1 MSSLSNMRSLITC
14 FLIFVSFCVFGQNYA
29 QYYYWVNEAE
39 KLIANK
45 QYNEALKI
53 YDEVFTG
60 YDFIFLHDY
69 RVAAQI
75 ALAANEPEKSWQYL
89 KSGINSGWTLK
100 SIKKNGYL
108 ENLQTDPQWKS
119 LKHEYKSL
127 RNSYEAHLDQD
138 VREKVKKM
146 FSKDQWK
153 AIGALFT
160 FSSKGQD
167 RYAEKKFALH
177 SEKQMSKFISVLNES
192 GYPGEILI
200 GNSFWMATI
209 LSHHNSISQAY
220 VEKDTLY
227 QFIRPRLLEAIQV
240 GSMSPWEFA
249 MIDGW
254 YTTVKEGLKKAN
266 YGFLNRPTKE
276 EWTAVNELRQSIGL
290 RSIETRNGLIDIE
303 KLTGMNFYL
312 RGKPWVDGKI
322 EVKDVE

>member
-1 MSSLSNMRSLITC
+1 MKYLIIC
-14 FLIFVSFCVFGQNYA
+14 FIIFISFRVFGQNYTL
-29 QYYYWVNEAE
+29 YYDQINEAE
-39 KLIANK
+39 ELIANK

-53 YDEVFTG
+53 YDEVFKT
-60 YDFIFLHDY
+60 YDFIFLNDY
-69 RVAAQI
+69 QVATQI
-75 ALAANEPEKSWQYL
+75 ALAANEPEKSWHYL
-89 KSGINSGWTLK
+89 KAGIKSGWTLK
-100 SIKKNGYL
+100 SIKKNDYL
-108 ENLQTDPQWKS
+108 KNLRNDPQWKS
-119 LKHEYKSL
+119 IKHEYKSW
-127 RNSYEAHLDQD
+127 RRSYEAHLNQD
-138 VREKVKKM
+138 VRKKVKKM
-146 FSKDQWK
+146 FSRDQWK

-167 RYAEKKFALH
+167 RYAEKKFAPH
-177 SEKQMSKFISVLNES
+177 SEKQVSKLIGILNES
-192 GYPGEILI
+192 GYPGEKLI

-227 QFIRPRLLEAIQV
+227 QFVKPRLLEAIQV

-254 YTTVKEGLKKAN
+254 YRTVKAGWKKAD

-276 EWTAVNELRQSIGL
+276 EWAAVNELRQSIGL

-312 RGKPWVDGKI
+312 RGRPWVEEKI